1 MWFIINL
8 IYVSSLLLTFVRT
21 HIYTASVPTTAD
33 TTSSDSTINE
43 VPASELAVPTSDTT
57 GPLSTEELKK
67 AERRRRARLLLGS
80 QKITATTALEDT
92 SISGNPT
99 VEDADIIDTAPV
111 LSLRESENGCVRDS
125 EAQPS
130 SSSSPDSNSRH
141 HNNRRRERSPSPAR
155 TDDHDDDDRLER
167 RRRYSSREI
176 SPSPVRSERDDRDN
190 RRHRER
196 SRRSRSRDRGRRSR
210 GRSKSSDRHKRRS
223 RERQNRTRSRSN
235 ERGHN
240 YDLKRMKEDGVSE
253 YKASRPSLKPDE
265 DGKEPLYA
273 TFLGKA

>member
-21 HIYTASVPTTAD
+21 HIYTASVTTTAD
-33 TTSSDSTINE
+33 TTVSDSTINE

-99 VEDADIIDTAPV
+99 VEDADIIDIAPV
-111 LSLRESENGCVRDS
+111 LSLRESESGCVRDS
-125 EAQPS
+125 EAPPS

-141 HNNRRRERSPSPAR
+141 HNNNRRRERSPSL
-155 TDDHDDDDRLER
+155 DRNGGEGGDRVAR

-176 SPSPVRSERDDRDN
+176 SRSPVRTECDD

-196 SRRSRSRDRGRRSR
+196 SRRSRSRDRSRRSR

-223 RERQNRTRSRSN
+223 RERQNRSRSRSN

-253 YKASRPSLKPDE
+253 YKASRPSLKPPPDE
-265 DGKEPLYA
+265 EGKEPLYA